1 MLFRA
6 IANTALN
13 KPKGLRPLTTMTR
26 RISKEG
32 RLSDYDP
39 DVGALW
45 RSRNDEL
52 PQEVF
57 DSLPAWMETEPVD
70 QDYITDVQN
79 VFTKVIETL
88 TKREQI
94 LLWYRFWANY
104 TLEEISDLFEV
115 TRERVRQIEQ
125 KSLRKMRHPT
135 RSESLLPFLDMSTFE
150 IRRRGEIADE
160 AKRCLEEEH
169 QKEMLER
176 HIRYMGNRAAE
187 KLLKLN
193 DKRTST

>member
-1 MLFRA
+1 
-6 IANTALN
+6 
-13 KPKGLRPLTTMTR
+13 MTR

-135 RSESLLPFLDMSTFE
+135 RSESLLPFVDICPFKDRKE
-150 IRRRGEIADE
+150 R
-160 AKRCLEEEH
+160 KKLEEYNIQWEADN
-169 QKEMLER
+169 KELLER
-176 HIRYMGNRAAE
+176 YIRYMEKRASE

-193 DKRTST
+193 NEALVSLKEEEK

>member
-1 MLFRA
+1 
-6 IANTALN
+6 
-13 KPKGLRPLTTMTR
+13 MTR

-57 DSLPAWMETEPVD
+57 DRLPSWMEIELVD
-70 QDYITDVQN
+70 QDYITDLQN
-79 VFTKVIETL
+79 VLPKVIETL
-88 TKREQI
+88 TRREQK
-94 LLWYRFWANY
+94 LFWYRFWANY
-104 TLEEISDLFEV
+104 TLEEIADLFEV

-135 RSESLLPFLDMSTFE
+135 RSQSLLP
-150 IRRRGEIADE
+150 
-160 AKRCLEEEH
+160 
-169 QKEMLER
+169 
-176 HIRYMGNRAAE
+176 YRAAV
-187 KLLKLN
+187 KFLKL
-193 DKRTST
+193 RGQ